1 MKQLKENIYQQICN
15 QIRKKLQDQV
25 WTKMNNN
32 IYYQVGEQVSKEL
45 YEQVELRVDVKVKQN
60 I

>member
-60 I
+60 V

>member
-1 MKQLKENIYQQICN
+1 MRQLKENIYQQICN

>member
-1 MKQLKENIYQQICN
+1 MRQLKENIYQQICN

-60 I
+60 V

>member
-1 MKQLKENIYQQICN
+1 MRQLKENIYQQICN

-45 YEQVELRVDVKVKQN
+45 YEQVELRVDIKVKQN

>member
-1 MKQLKENIYQQICN
+1 MKQLKENIYHQICN

-32 IYYQVGEQVSKEL
+32 IYFQVGEQVSKEL

>member
-45 YEQVELRVDVKVKQN
+45 YEQVELRVDIKVKQN

>member
-1 MKQLKENIYQQICN
+1 
-15 QIRKKLQDQV
+15 
-25 WTKMNNN
+25 MNNN

-60 I
+60 V

>member
-32 IYYQVGEQVSKEL
+32 IYFQVGEQVSKEL

-60 I
+60 V